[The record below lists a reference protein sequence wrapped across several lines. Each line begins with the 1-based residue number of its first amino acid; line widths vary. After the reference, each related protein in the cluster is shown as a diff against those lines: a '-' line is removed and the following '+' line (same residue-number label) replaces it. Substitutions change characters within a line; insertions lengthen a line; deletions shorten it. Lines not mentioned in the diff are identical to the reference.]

1 MTSLPLHVSL
11 QFCLS
16 SLLLPSPLLPLLP
29 LPPPPLSPPLP
40 APVFSFVVVLGV
52 VWCVAALYDSNDD
65 VVELTESNF
74 QRLVLQ
80 GDEVWMV
87 EFYAPW

>member
-1 MTSLPLHVSL
+1 MSVLTPPPCH
-11 QFCLS
+11 LS
-16 SLLLPSPLLPLLP
+16 LPSPHLVTV
-29 LPPPPLSPPLP
+29 LSL
-40 APVFSFVVVLGV
+40 VVVLGV
-52 VWCVAALYDSNDD
+52 AWCATALYDAGDD